1 MDIATTLANISIR
14 RECMTCVPRFL
25 KERLRALFLLLFI
38 LSGTVLAE
46 GETVLQPDTTPEVP
60 NLQNLATDWWQYF
73 DQATDT
79 ERPKRVQA
87 LLAQLRQL
95 PYPSADNSKLPDI
108 EQALAK
114 WENTFATTQSTDQP
128 TQLPQQQDTYSIP
141 ALLELNYRLQ
151 TKNNDLS
158 NRREQANQL
167 DQTLDKL
174 KAGLKALK
182 VDYLQTAEASPDQRY
197 ATLLD
202 WIYTQARVAGV
213 TRERI
218 LAQKSISSLEEEARL
233 LRNQFQ
239 YAQDHLSP
247 EADPDPVNP
256 EKLAAA
262 AAQTSKLR
270 NELEKLELES
280 TRFDTNTEEGNAQSR
295 LNIQKKLL
303 LRVQLANAQL
313 QEINLQ
319 TDNWL
324 YAILSPDRTN
334 LDYKDLRDFIRD
346 SRDLTTQFSK
356 ETEQWREQTSD
367 ERSAA
372 NVAMLNAMEQN
383 ADKKKLL
390 QLSEQRVNQA
400 DDTLDTIT
408 KVQRSISDSTLLL
421 DILRSN
427 SLRAQGGARAAVS
440 AVTDTAGDV
449 VEFSLDSLQKPLFEI
464 NETPITT
471 LSVIRFLIILLVAWV
486 ISRIIRGML
495 RRIGRAQGNENSGPL
510 FVIRRILH
518 YLIII
523 IGFMIGLSSIGVD
536 VSKFALIATA
546 LSIGIGFG
554 LQNIINNFVS
564 GIILLFEKS
573 LKIGDFVELE
583 SGVTGEVR
591 EMRVRS
597 TVITT
602 NDNVDIVVPNSEFVS
617 GRVVNWTM
625 SDVSRRTRVP
635 FGVAYG
641 TDKEVVR
648 RAVLDAAQKVP
659 YTLKDPKRKPQVWLT
674 GFGDSALNFE
684 LVVWLTPEAVKRPGA
699 VNAHYCWEIETAL
712 KLHNI
717 EIPFP
722 QQDLHI
728 RTAPALV
735 SLLGEAA
742 KIPDP
747 AISKA
752 EQRMVDPPK

>member
-1 MDIATTLANISIR
+1 
-14 RECMTCVPRFL
+14 MTCVFRFI
-25 KERLRALFLLLFI
+25 KERLGALFLLLLL
-38 LSGTVLAE
+38 LSGNVLAE
-46 GETVLQPDTTPEVP
+46 NGEIVPQAAPETPT
-60 NLQNLATDWWQYF
+60 LQNLAPDWWQYF
-73 DQATDT
+73 DQASDA
-79 ERPKRVQA
+79 ERPTRIQE

-95 PYPSADNSKLPDI
+95 PFPSADNKIPDI
-108 EQALAK
+108 EQALKK
-114 WENTFATTQSTDQP
+114 WDNTFTASPVSPDTQAP
-128 TQLPQQQDTYSIP
+128 LPQQQNQYSIP
-141 ALLELNYRLQ
+141 ELLELNYRLQ
-151 TKNNDLS
+151 AKNNDLQS
-158 NRREQANQL
+158 HYEQTKQL
-167 DQTLDKL
+167 DLTLNKL
-174 KAGLKALK
+174 KAELKTLK
-182 VDYLQTAEASPDQRY
+182 VDYLQNSHDSPERY
-197 ATLLD
+197 PILLN
-202 WIYTQARVAGV
+202 WIYTQVRLAVT
-213 TRERI
+213 TRERT
-218 LAQKSISSLEEEARL
+218 LAQKSTSKLEEDSRL

-247 EADPDPVNP
+247 QADPQPATA

-262 AAQTSKLR
+262 KEQTSKLQADLDKLS
-270 NELEKLELES
+270 LEANSVDSS
-280 TRFDTNTEEGNAQSR
+280 TDEGNAQSR
-295 LNIQKKLL
+295 LNTQQKLL
-303 LRVQLANAQL
+303 LTAQLTNAQL
-313 QEINLQ
+313 LEINLQ
-319 TDNWL
+319 ASSSL
-324 YAILSPDRTN
+324 YDILSPERES
-334 LDYKDLRDFIRD
+334 LDYKQIRDFIRD
-346 SRDLTTQFSK
+346 ARDLISQYSK
-356 ETEQWREQTSD
+356 EAEQWRAQTAD
-367 ERSAA
+367 ERSTA
-372 NVAMLNAMEQN
+372 NVAMLNAMEQDD
-383 ADKKKLL
+383 AQKKLL
-390 QLSEQRVNQA
+390 QLSEQRVNLA

-408 KVQRSISDSTLLL
+408 KVQRNINDNTLLL
-421 DILRSN
+421 DILRSK

-449 VEFSLDSLQKPLFEI
+449 VEFSLDSLRKPLFEI
-464 NETPITT
+464 NETPITA
-471 LSVIRFLIILLVAWV
+471 LSIARFLGILLIAWIV
-486 ISRIIRGML
+486 SRIMRGMF
-495 RRIGRAQGNENSGPL
+495 RRIARAQGSENGGPL
-510 FVIRRILH
+510 FVIRRVLH
-518 YLIII
+518 YTIII

-554 LQNIINNFVS
+554 LQNMINNFVS

-625 SDVSRRTRVP
+625 TDTSRRTRIP

-641 TDKEVVR
+641 TDKELVR
-648 RAVLDAAQKVP
+648 RALLDAAMKVP
-659 YTLKDPKRKPQVWLT
+659 YTLKDPKRKPQVWLV

-684 LVVWLTPEAVKRPGA
+684 LVVWLTPDAVKRPGA
-699 VNAHYCWEIETAL
+699 VNAHYCWEIETTL